1 MRRLINLKLK
11 NGVSVAEHTS
21 EFHSLVNQLASI
33 KMELEDEMQALLLL
47 SSLPDSW
54 ETLVVS
60 LSNSAP
66 EGKLTM
72 GMVTDALF
80 NEEARKKEMEGEQS
94 HALVTESRGRDRE
107 RGRGRGRSKS
117 RGRSQFRQDNT
128 RRCFYCDQ
136 EDHVIRDCPEKKADR
151 QAKEKAKGHGGP
163 STTAVA
169 VHSSDDEEVLLTI
182 SSELET
188 PGWILDSGCT
198 FHICA
203 DKKLFSTYRRVSG
216 TVVWV
221 ANRNNPITGS
231 QGVLTIS
238 GNRSL
243 VLLNGT
249 QNIVWSSNLS
259 RVEEGPVA
267 RLLDSGNLVLFG
279 RTETNSDSFLWQS
292 FDFPCNMRI
301 PDLKMGE
308 NNRTSLDQY
317 LTSWK
322 SSDDPS
328 PGEFTYRVDN
338 HGLPQLVLRMGSIK
352 KYRSGVKLTFF
363 NLPLYNNPAFK
374 TMLEFNSNRL
384 IYIYEPYNSSVFT
397 RLTLN
402 ESGLLQRYI
411 LNKKN
416 TWDLMFTVPRDL
428 CDSYGY
434 CGPNGICRIYKS
446 PLCECLKGF
455 IPKSQQEWD
464 VLDWSS
470 GCARSVPLDC
480 QNGEGFVKVVQVKLP
495 DLLEFRLN
503 IGMSIKECEDECLKN
518 CSCIAYANSN
528 ISGGGSGCLM
538 WFGDLIDTR
547 ESFQDNSDQ
556 DIYIR
561 LAASAI
567 G

>member
-1 MRRLINLKLK
+1 MMVPASGKKSDFDPVISALLDPIIQICEQAAEAHKSKGAIHSFRRNRTTSDPSQLSKSSVDAILANSNTLATSQTSETPSKIFLINCLCAIQQPLLGHGVASEYVKKLGTMIDNHMNSLVEKEVGTILRRWGLSNKMSHFQNSLNSEEILLAEMEDTSPTALSEYLKAFFGLILGSESSLPEFEQMQVPKLRSETCIQVARSLAEAYELIYKAIMDPKCGISSPMHWAEPPGMYQSKTTRNKALIMRRLINLKLK

-117 RGRSQFRQDNT
+117 KGRSQSRQDNM

-169 VHSSDDEEVLLTI
+169 VHSSDDEEVMLTI

-216 TVVWV
+216 STIRMANNTV
-221 ANRNNPITGS
+221 NRVVGIGT
-231 QGVLTIS
+231 VLNLIS
-238 GNRSL
+238 
-243 VLLNGT
+243 
-249 QNIVWSSNLS
+249 
-259 RVEEGPVA
+259 
-267 RLLDSGNLVLFG
+267 
-279 RTETNSDSFLWQS
+279 
-292 FDFPCNMRI
+292 
-301 PDLKMGE
+301 
-308 NNRTSLDQY
+308 
-317 LTSWK
+317 
-322 SSDDPS
+322 
-328 PGEFTYRVDN
+328 
-338 HGLPQLVLRMGSIK
+338 
-352 KYRSGVKLTFF
+352 
-363 NLPLYNNPAFK
+363 
-374 TMLEFNSNRL
+374 
-384 IYIYEPYNSSVFT
+384 
-397 RLTLN
+397 
-402 ESGLLQRYI
+402 
-411 LNKKN
+411 
-416 TWDLMFTVPRDL
+416 
-428 CDSYGY
+428 
-434 CGPNGICRIYKS
+434 
-446 PLCECLKGF
+446 
-455 IPKSQQEWD
+455 
-464 VLDWSS
+464 
-470 GCARSVPLDC
+470 
-480 QNGEGFVKVVQVKLP
+480 
-495 DLLEFRLN
+495 
-503 IGMSIKECEDECLKN
+503 
-518 CSCIAYANSN
+518 
-528 ISGGGSGCLM
+528 
-538 WFGDLIDTR
+538 
-547 ESFQDNSDQ
+547 
-556 DIYIR
+556 
-561 LAASAI
+561 
-567 G
+567 